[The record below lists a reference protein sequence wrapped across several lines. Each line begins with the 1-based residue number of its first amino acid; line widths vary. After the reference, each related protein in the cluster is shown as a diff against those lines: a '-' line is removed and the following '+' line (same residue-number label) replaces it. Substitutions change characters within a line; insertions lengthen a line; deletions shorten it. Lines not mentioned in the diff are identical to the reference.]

1 MNGHMLKLAS
11 GGCLNL
17 NELPPQEGV
26 TLEMLQA
33 SRDRI
38 FLLESQAAAAGP
50 VTPSKVA
57 RGPRTPA
64 SSSKAVTPAQVT
76 KEKKSIVKE
85 IKKRITPLKFYQGWD
100 KVGREVKFAADR
112 VSPEA
117 AEQMLGITRD
127 AWSSATVQKVLGRN
141 LPNEQSIENTLAL
154 VPGELTGSVW
164 MKGGAMGGRRFG
176 AVKARRLGNAVL
188 SFESMKLSY
197 TVKSQRL
204 TGSLVCINE
213 SSVTSNKRRRSDGS
227 DEDIFGSDDESD
239 ADMFGW

>member
-1 MNGHMLKLAS
+1 MLKLAS

-26 TLEMLQA
+26 TLEMLQVC
-33 SRDRI
+33 RDRI
-38 FLLESQAAAAGP
+38 FHLEACAAEP
-50 VTPSKVA
+50 ITPSKAA
-57 RGPRTPA
+57 RMTRAPA
-64 SSSKAVTPAQVT
+64 SSSKAATPAQIN

-85 IKKRITPLKFYQGWD
+85 IKKRITPLKFYQGYD

-127 AWSSATVQKVLGRN
+127 AWSSATVHKVLGSN
-141 LPNEQSIENTLAL
+141 FPNEQSIENTLAL

-204 TGSLVCINE
+204 TGTLVCVND
-213 SSVTSNKRRRSDGS
+213 SSVTSNKRHRGNDSDAMGS
-227 DEDIFGSDDESD
+227 DCESDDD
-239 ADMFGW
+239 YGGLGFW